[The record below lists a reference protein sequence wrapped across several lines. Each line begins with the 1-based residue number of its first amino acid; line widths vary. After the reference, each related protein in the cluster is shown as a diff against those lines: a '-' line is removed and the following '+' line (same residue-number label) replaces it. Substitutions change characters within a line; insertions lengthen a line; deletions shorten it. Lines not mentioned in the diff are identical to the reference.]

1 MDPLIEFPELQRLVD
16 LRMAG
21 WKFIARHDA
30 VRELDQV
37 DGLRMWPEG
46 HADALK
52 VRSQT
57 DASAV
62 RFDPAGGLRWSST
75 GTVVDVVDALLALPI
90 PSDPLAP

>member
-1 MDPLIEFPELQRLVD
+1 
-16 LRMAG
+16 
-21 WKFIARHDA
+21 
-30 VRELDQV
+30 
-37 DGLRMWPEG
+37 MWPEG

-75 GTVVDVVDALLALPI
+75 GTVVDVVDALLAMPI